1 MTHPSH
7 AHFLLFCE
15 EGLPSGMFLSGGDL
29 PSGMFL
35 SGGDLPSGMFLS
47 GGDLPFGMFLSGGR
61 STTFLD
67 YVF

>member
-15 EGLPSGMFLSGGDL
+15 EDL

-35 SGGDLPSGMFLS
+35 SGGRLI
-47 GGDLPFGMFLSGGR
+47 
-61 STTFLD
+61 TFLD
-67 YVF
+67 SAKVILILTERPFHASNVLNYKIFQASKAFLK